1 MPKSIIDDGM
11 NITINF
17 RWLIQ
22 LVIVDAMAVYGWY
35 KLETRIQALERDM
48 NLAIQEIE
56 LHLLERK
63 NAEDKHVS
71 EMEERMLW
79 YEQQLNLNPFSWVFK
94 KSLK

>member
-22 LVIVDAMAVYGWY
+22 LVIVVAMAVYGWY

-56 LHLLERK
+56 LHQLERK
-63 NAEDKHVS
+63 KAEDKHVS
-71 EMEERMLW
+71 EMEESMLW
-79 YEQQLNLNPFSWVFK
+79 YETELNLNPFSWGK
-94 KSLK
+94 KK